1 MIKERCVNNVKKLFY
16 NGTILTMDEKMPKV
30 AAVAIEEERII
41 QVYNEVPL
49 DWKYE
54 SCDLE
59 GKTLLPGF
67 IDGHSHLVGCANS
80 LAQCDLSKAKNF
92 YDIVDIMKQ
101 FIKDRNIPKGKWVVG
116 INYDHN
122 FLKEKRHPDCN
133 VLNEISKNHAI
144 LIIHV
149 SNHMGVVNSFGLCKE
164 NVYDDVK
171 DPQGGRY
178 GRFDG
183 TNTLNGYMEENA
195 FINFQ
200 KSISSLDIEMMRK
213 NIILAQELYAKY
225 GITTIQ
231 DGFLTD
237 SLYSLLKLF
246 AEEKLLKIDVV
257 GYVDLENY
265 RNIYQKHSKDYVY
278 NNHFRLGGYKIF
290 LDGSPQGKTA
300 WMKEP
305 YEHSKERGYPVH
317 SDEDIYELISNALED
332 HAQLLAHCNGDAAAE
347 QYVKQF
353 TRVMENHSYID
364 SYRPVMIH
372 AQLVREEE
380 LRKMERISMIPS
392 FFVAHTYYW
401 GDIHLANLGK
411 ERASRISPVK
421 DAIRTG
427 LTYTFHQDT
436 PVLFP
441 DVMKTISCAVNRI
454 TKNGIGLSKDQS
466 ISVMEALKAV
476 TIYAAY
482 QYHEENSKG
491 SIEKGKKANF
501 VILEKNPLEV
511 ELSELENIQVVETI
525 VDGVTIFK
533 K

>member
-1 MIKERCVNNVKKLFY
+1 M
-16 NGTILTMDEKMPKV
+16 
-30 AAVAIEEERII
+30 
-41 QVYNEVPL
+41 YNEVPL

-54 SCDLE
+54 RYDLE

-67 IDGHSHLVGCANS
+67 IDGHSHFVGCANS

-101 FIKDRNIPKGKWVVG
+101 FMKRMRNIPKGKWVIG

-183 TNTLNGYMEENA
+183 TNILNGYMEENA

-200 KSISSLDIEMMRK
+200 KSISFLGYRNDEEKYNFSAR
-213 NIILAQELYAKY
+213 IIRKY

-265 RNIYQKHSKDYVY
+265 RNIYKNHSKDYVY
-278 NNHFRLGGYKIF
+278 NNHFRF
-290 LDGSPQGKTA
+290 
-300 WMKEP
+300 
-305 YEHSKERGYPVH
+305 
-317 SDEDIYELISNALED
+317 
-332 HAQLLAHCNGDAAAE
+332 
-347 QYVKQF
+347 
-353 TRVMENHSYID
+353 
-364 SYRPVMIH
+364 
-372 AQLVREEE
+372 
-380 LRKMERISMIPS
+380 
-392 FFVAHTYYW
+392 
-401 GDIHLANLGK
+401 
-411 ERASRISPVK
+411 
-421 DAIRTG
+421 
-427 LTYTFHQDT
+427 
-436 PVLFP
+436 
-441 DVMKTISCAVNRI
+441 
-454 TKNGIGLSKDQS
+454 
-466 ISVMEALKAV
+466 
-476 TIYAAY
+476 
-482 QYHEENSKG
+482 
-491 SIEKGKKANF
+491 
-501 VILEKNPLEV
+501 
-511 ELSELENIQVVETI
+511 
-525 VDGVTIFK
+525 
-533 K
+533 